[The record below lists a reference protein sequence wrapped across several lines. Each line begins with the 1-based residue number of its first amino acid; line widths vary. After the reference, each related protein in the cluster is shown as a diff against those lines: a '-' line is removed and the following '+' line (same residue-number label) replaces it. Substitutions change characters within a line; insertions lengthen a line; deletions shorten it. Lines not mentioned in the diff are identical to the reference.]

1 MGRLMAGIGLI
12 VLVGIPL
19 GAYIWETLNELL
31 AGHVDTP
38 RLLWLV
44 PALVLGI
51 LLLRFMSRQVQ
62 RWEGERGD
70 SVAEP
75 RSPGPRNPS

>member
-12 VLVGIPL
+12 VLIGIPL

-31 AGHVDTP
+31 AGHINTS

-44 PALVLGI
+44 PALVLGV

-62 RWEGERGD
+62 RWEGERSD
-70 SVAEP
+70 AAAESSSTGP
-75 RSPGPRNPS
+75 RSRP